1 MSISAEDWNA
11 ARAAI
16 ESASEIVLACH
27 QGPDGDALGSMLALQ
42 LALRERG
49 VKAQASWGSDPFV
62 VPKHYTFLPGLDGL
76 SPPEDVPAAPELM
89 VTFDCGSYERLGTL
103 EPNAKASHALVCV
116 DHHAT
121 NERFGT
127 INLIDPKIAASAAL
141 TYKLILKLGIP
152 LNRDI
157 AICLYTGILTDT
169 GCFKYSNTTPE
180 IHAIAGD
187 LLGYDIPHDEIA
199 RIVYDTHPV
208 GFLKVLA
215 LALDRAEVIPD
226 ASMIWTW
233 VTREDL
239 ERNGIDPEDTDGLID
254 AVRTADVAEVAAV
267 LKELPDGN
275 YKVSMRA
282 KSTADV
288 GALCESFGG
297 GGHALA
303 AGYTADGKDPRAIAE
318 TIAERLRA
326 ANAG

>member
-1 MSISAEDWNA
+1 MNITPDEWKE

-42 LALRERG
+42 LALKDRG
-49 VKAQASWGSDPFV
+49 VKAVASWGSEPFV

-76 SPPEDVPAAPELM
+76 TPPGEVTPNPELM
-89 VTFDCGSYERLGTL
+89 VTFDCGSFERLGTL
-103 EPNAKASHALVCV
+103 EPNAKAAQRLICV

-127 INLIDPKIAASAAL
+127 INLIDPTIAASAAL
-141 TYKLILKLGIP
+141 TYRLILELGIP
-152 LNRDI
+152 LTRDI
-157 AICLYTGILTDT
+157 ATCLYTGILTDT
-169 GCFKYSNTTPE
+169 GCFKYRNTTSE

-187 LLGYDIPHDEIA
+187 LLEHGVPHDEIA

-208 GFLKVLA
+208 GYLKVLA
-215 LALDRAEVIPD
+215 TALERAELIPD
-226 ASMIWTW
+226 ADMIWTW
-233 VTREDL
+233 VTRSDL
-239 ERNGIDPEDTDGLID
+239 ERNAIDPEDTDGLID
-254 AVRTADVAEVAAV
+254 EIRKADAAEVAAV
-267 LKELPDGN
+267 LKELPEGN

-282 KSTADV
+282 KTTADV

-303 AGYTADGKDPRAIAE
+303 AGFTADGRDPRAIAE
-318 TIAERLRA
+318 SIAERLRA
-326 ANAG
+326 ASAG